1 MKSIII
7 FIFIF
12 CCLEVYSQSSSSSNY
27 TEYKKTE
34 NNTYSV
40 RNYANRITIANTI
53 DPFKGLRNKEEWQSR
68 YNITKVQG
76 NIQPL
81 LVTHIGPYLK
91 DMQIGENDSFHV
103 FFTYSLSGRLLSVE
117 FCYPSNFN
125 IPIKAIEGLE
135 TVLKTSMILTVEP
148 VSTKHLDGVYYIDM
162 VFSFSLK
169 EIKTDAFPPTPPPT
183 PAWKTESES
192 GEDLAILLLSFA
204 PKFNYEKFQ

>member
-1 MKSIII
+1 M
-7 FIFIF
+7 
-12 CCLEVYSQSSSSSNY
+12 
-27 TEYKKTE
+27 EYKKTE

-103 FFTYSLSGRLLSVE
+103 FSHIV
-117 FCYPSNFN
+117 
-125 IPIKAIEGLE
+125 
-135 TVLKTSMILTVEP
+135 
-148 VSTKHLDGVYYIDM
+148 
-162 VFSFSLK
+162 
-169 EIKTDAFPPTPPPT
+169 
-183 PAWKTESES
+183 
-192 GEDLAILLLSFA
+192 
-204 PKFNYEKFQ
+204 